1 MIKKRISRYLKQWG
15 DINIP
20 EEYFRENIDIIRIIS
35 IIFKKFN
42 VKNFLDSK
50 STKASRALGVRDE
63 TVKNEP
69 LYFSVIYTSIINSAP
84 YHFKIDPE
92 VPLKKTNDRT
102 KLDTK
107 QLKVDM
113 VLQNGDNICAI
124 ELVAHVDPSTVKAH
138 IDKTVIYKKLLNAK
152 QAFVIHFTTSP
163 DEKMQDYTKLIN
175 DEVTVLH
182 IQHSSNFDIIKLYK
196 NLDDPIIIRKT
207 DD

>member
-1 MIKKRISRYLKQWG
+1 MIKKRISWYLKQWG

-20 EEYFRENIDIIRIIS
+20 EEYFGENIDIFRIIS

-63 TVKNEP
+63 PVKNEP
-69 LYFSVIYTSIINSAP
+69 LYFSVIYTSIIISIP
-84 YHFKIDPE
+84 YYFKIDRE
-92 VPLKKTNDRT
+92 VPLKTNNRT

-107 QLKVDM
+107 QLKVNM